1 MRWKFPPISLHSSI
15 KHLTSDIKNIKDSL
29 NCMAKY
35 TGNKQIDL
43 KRSNDMEDLKGIGK
57 TVWNLISLVY

>member
-1 MRWKFPPISLHSSI
+1 
-15 KHLTSDIKNIKDSL
+15 
-29 NCMAKY
+29 MAKY

-43 KRSNDMEDLKGIGK
+43 KRSNDMEDLKDIGK